1 MNQTVDPNSPAI
13 AAAIEAADKFDGSLR
28 ETEPTEELK
37 RLFFATAIQAYLD
50 YRAPSMPT
58 AFKRRDKV
66 RHTIFG
72 LGEVTECGE
81 SSIRIRFEEHG
92 YKELMLAFAGPKLT
106 RI

>member
-37 RLFFATAIQAYLD
+37 RLFFATAIQAYLN
-50 YRAPSMPT
+50 YKAPT
-58 AFKRRDKV
+58 AFQRRDKV

-72 LGEVTECGE
+72 IGEVTECSEG
-81 SSIRIRFEEHG
+81 SIRIRFEEHG
-92 YKELMLAFAGPKLT
+92 YKELLLAFAGPKLT